1 MNFNQIKTTAKG
13 MGINTRG
20 MRKLDVV
27 RAIQR
32 AEHNI
37 ECYGTQRVDSCNE
50 DSCLWRS
57 DCLSLN
63 QSRLGSRR

>member
-13 MGINTRG
+13 MGIDTRG

-37 ECYGTQRVDSCNE
+37 T
-50 DSCLWRS
+50 
-57 DCLSLN
+57 LSATVHSGQILAMKIPVCGDLIV
-63 QSRLGSRR
+63 SL

>member
-13 MGINTRG
+13 MGIDTRG

-50 DSCLWRS
+50 DSCVWRP

-63 QSRLGSRR
+63 QTRPGSRR